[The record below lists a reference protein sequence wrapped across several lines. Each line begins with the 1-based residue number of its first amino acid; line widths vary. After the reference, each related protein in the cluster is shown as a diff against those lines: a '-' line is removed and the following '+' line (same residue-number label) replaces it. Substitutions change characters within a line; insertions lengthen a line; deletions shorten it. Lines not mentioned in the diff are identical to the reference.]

1 VLSANTMVLPHRCL
15 SQDAMEKCQTDAFSL
30 PAMKRAV
37 VSVVQTAVVVILT
50 AVVAAAIA
58 VMLLALLLSRTQVS

>member
-1 VLSANTMVLPHRCL
+1 
-15 SQDAMEKCQTDAFSL
+15 MEKCQTDAFSL

-37 VSVVQTAVVVILT
+37 VSVVQTAVVVVIST

-58 VMLLALLLSRTQVS
+58 VMLLALLLSRIQVS